1 MLVAEMKRSVKDS
14 VFTYLFKQPEYTR
27 QLYLALHPEDTD
39 VKESDFKL
47 VTLENVLTTGFYN
60 DLGIQVRNRLIL
72 LVEAQSTFSVN
83 IALRMLLYLAGTYK
97 EYIEEQKLDLYGS
110 HPVEIPRPE
119 LYVVYTGDRKEIP
132 EALHLSGLYQGAGSA
147 EVEVKVLRDDGTG
160 DILDQYVRFCK
171 IADEQREKY
180 GLTQQAID
188 ETIRICIAEN
198 VLAPFLVSRQKEVL
212 EIMVTLFDQEKIAEI
227 HDYNVAKAARQEGH
241 QLGREEGIR
250 AMVSTLR
257 GMSVEQKQIHDYNVA
272 KAARQ
277 EGREEGIRA
286 MVSTLRSMSVE
297 QKQIAQKL
305 VEQFG
310 LLPQA
315 AEEKVKQYW
324 KQ

>member
-1 MLVAEMKRSVKDS
+1 MAEMKRSVKDS

-27 QLYLALHPEDTD
+27 QLYLTLHPEDTD

-119 LYVVYTGDRKEIP
+119 LYVVYTGDREAVP
-132 EALHLSGLYQGAGSA
+132 ETLRLSDLYQGVGSA

-198 VLAPFLVSRQKEVL
+198 VLAPFLASRQKEVL

-257 GMSVEQKQIHDYNVA
+257 
-272 KAARQ
+272 
-277 EGREEGIRA
+277 
-286 MVSTLRSMSVE
+286 SMSVE

>member
-60 DLGIQVRNRLIL
+60 DLGIQVRDRLIL

-119 LYVVYTGDRKEIP
+119 LYVVYTGDKKEIP
-132 EALHLSGLYQGAGSA
+132 ETLRLSDLYQGAGSA
-147 EVEVKVLRDDGTG
+147 EVEVKVLLDDGTG

-198 VLAPFLVSRQKEVL
+198 VLAPFLASRQKEVL

-241 QLGREEGIR
+241 QLGR
-250 AMVSTLR
+250 A
-257 GMSVEQKQIHDYNVA
+257 
-272 KAARQ
+272 

-286 MVSTLRSMSVE
+286 VVDMLRGMSVE

>member
-1 MLVAEMKRSVKDS
+1 M
-14 VFTYLFKQPEYTR
+14 
-27 QLYLALHPEDTD
+27 
-39 VKESDFKL
+39 KESDFKL

-132 EALHLSGLYQGAGSA
+132 ETLHLSDLYQGAGSA

-198 VLAPFLVSRQKEVL
+198 VLAPFLASRQKEVL

-227 HDYNVAKAARQEGH
+227 HDYNVAKAARQEG
-241 QLGREEGIR
+241 
-250 AMVSTLR
+250 
-257 GMSVEQKQIHDYNVA
+257 
-272 KAARQ
+272 
-277 EGREEGIRA
+277 REEGIRA
-286 MVSTLRSMSVE
+286 MVSTLRSMSVA

>member
-1 MLVAEMKRSVKDS
+1 MAEMKRSVKDS

-27 QLYLALHPEDTD
+27 QLYLALHPEDID

-119 LYVVYTGDRKEIP
+119 LYVVYTGDREEVP
-132 EALHLSGLYQGAGSA
+132 ETLRLSDLYQGAGSA

-198 VLAPFLVSRQKEVL
+198 VLAPFLASRQKEVL

-257 GMSVEQKQIHDYNVA
+257 GMSVEQKQI
-272 KAARQ
+272 
-277 EGREEGIRA
+277 
-286 MVSTLRSMSVE
+286 
-297 QKQIAQKL
+297 AQKL

-310 LLPQA
+310 LLPQT

>member
-1 MLVAEMKRSVKDS
+1 MAEMKRSVKDS

-132 EALHLSGLYQGAGSA
+132 EALHLSDLYQGAGSA

-198 VLAPFLVSRQKEVL
+198 VLAPFLASRQKEVL
-212 EIMVTLFDQEKIAEI
+212 EIMVTLFDQEKIAE
-227 HDYNVAKAARQEGH
+227 
-241 QLGREEGIR
+241 
-250 AMVSTLR
+250 
-257 GMSVEQKQIHDYNVA
+257 IHDYNVA

-315 AEEKVKQYW
+315 AEEKVKRYW

>member
-1 MLVAEMKRSVKDS
+1 MAEMKRSVKDS

-132 EALHLSGLYQGAGSA
+132 ETLHLSDLYQGAGSA

-160 DILDQYVRFCK
+160 DILDQYVQFCK

-198 VLAPFLVSRQKEVL
+198 VLAPFLASRQKEVL

-241 QLGREEGIR
+241 QLGREEGR
-250 AMVSTLR
+250 A
-257 GMSVEQKQIHDYNVA
+257 
-272 KAARQ
+272 

-286 MVSTLRSMSVE
+286 VVGMLRSMSVE
-297 QKQIAQKL
+297 KKQIAQKL

-310 LLPQA
+310 LLPQD

>member
-1 MLVAEMKRSVKDS
+1 MAEMKRSVKDS

-132 EALHLSGLYQGAGSA
+132 ETLHLSDLYQGAGSA

-198 VLAPFLVSRQKEVL
+198 VLAPFLASRQKEVL

-241 QLGREEGIR
+241 QLGREEG
-250 AMVSTLR
+250 
-257 GMSVEQKQIHDYNVA
+257 
-272 KAARQ
+272 
-277 EGREEGIRA
+277 REEGIRA
-286 MVSTLRSMSVE
+286 VVGTLRSMSVE

>member
-1 MLVAEMKRSVKDS
+1 MAEMKRSVKDS

-27 QLYLALHPEDTD
+27 QLYLTLHPEDTD

-110 HPVEIPRPE
+110 HPIEIPRPE

-132 EALHLSGLYQGAGSA
+132 ETLRLSDLYQGAGSA

-188 ETIRICIAEN
+188 ETIRICIVEN
-198 VLAPFLVSRQKEVL
+198 VLAPFLASRQKEVL

-227 HDYNVAKAARQEGH
+227 HDYNVAK
-241 QLGREEGIR
+241 
-250 AMVSTLR
+250 T
-257 GMSVEQKQIHDYNVA
+257 
-272 KAARQ
+272 ARQ

-310 LLPQA
+310 LLPQT

>member
-1 MLVAEMKRSVKDS
+1 MAEMKRSVKDS

-60 DLGIQVRNRLIL
+60 DLGIQVRDRLIL

-132 EALHLSGLYQGAGSA
+132 ETLHLSDLYQGAGSA

-198 VLAPFLVSRQKEVL
+198 VLAPFLASRQKEVL
-212 EIMVTLFDQEKIAEI
+212 EIMVTLFDQEKIAE
-227 HDYNVAKAARQEGH
+227 
-241 QLGREEGIR
+241 
-250 AMVSTLR
+250 
-257 GMSVEQKQIHDYNVA
+257 IHDYNVA

>member
-27 QLYLALHPEDTD
+27 QLYLALHPEDID

-97 EYIEEQKLDLYGS
+97 EYIEDQKLDLYGS

-119 LYVVYTGDRKEIP
+119 LYVVYTGGRKEIP
-132 EALHLSGLYQGAGSA
+132 ETLRLSDLYQGAGSA

-160 DILDQYVRFCK
+160 DILDQYVQFCK

-198 VLAPFLVSRQKEVL
+198 VLAPFLASRQKEVL

-241 QLGREEGIR
+241 QLGREEGR
-250 AMVSTLR
+250 A
-257 GMSVEQKQIHDYNVA
+257 
-272 KAARQ
+272 

-286 MVSTLRSMSVE
+286 VVGMLRSMSVE
-297 QKQIAQKL
+297 KKQIAQKL

-310 LLPQA
+310 LLPQD

>member
-1 MLVAEMKRSVKDS
+1 MAEMKRSVKDS

-188 ETIRICIAEN
+188 ETIRICIVEN
-198 VLAPFLVSRQKEVL
+198 VLAPFLASRQKEVL
-212 EIMVTLFDQEKIAEI
+212 EIMVTLFDQEKIAE
-227 HDYNVAKAARQEGH
+227 
-241 QLGREEGIR
+241 
-250 AMVSTLR
+250 
-257 GMSVEQKQIHDYNVA
+257 IHDYNVA

>member
-1 MLVAEMKRSVKDS
+1 MAEMKRSVKDS

-132 EALHLSGLYQGAGSA
+132 EALHLSDLYQGAGSA

-198 VLAPFLVSRQKEVL
+198 VLAPFLASRQKEVL
-212 EIMVTLFDQEKIAEI
+212 EIMVTLFDQEKIAE
-227 HDYNVAKAARQEGH
+227 
-241 QLGREEGIR
+241 
-250 AMVSTLR
+250 
-257 GMSVEQKQIHDYNVA
+257 IHDYNVA

>member
-1 MLVAEMKRSVKDS
+1 M
-14 VFTYLFKQPEYTR
+14 
-27 QLYLALHPEDTD
+27 
-39 VKESDFKL
+39 
-47 VTLENVLTTGFYN
+47 
-60 DLGIQVRNRLIL
+60 
-72 LVEAQSTFSVN
+72 
-83 IALRMLLYLAGTYK
+83 
-97 EYIEEQKLDLYGS
+97 
-110 HPVEIPRPE
+110 EIPRPE
-119 LYVVYTGDRKEIP
+119 LYVVYTGDKKEIP
-132 EALHLSGLYQGAGSA
+132 ETLRLSDLYQGAGSA
-147 EVEVKVLRDDGTG
+147 EVKVKVLLDDGTG

-198 VLAPFLVSRQKEVL
+198 VLAPFLASRQKEVL

-241 QLGREEGIR
+241 QLGRAEGREEGR
-250 AMVSTLR
+250 A
-257 GMSVEQKQIHDYNVA
+257 
-272 KAARQ
+272 

-286 MVSTLRSMSVE
+286 VVGMLRGMSVE

>member
-1 MLVAEMKRSVKDS
+1 MAEMKRSVKDS

-97 EYIEEQKLDLYGS
+97 EYIEERKLDLYGS

-119 LYVVYTGDRKEIP
+119 LYVVYTGGRKEIP
-132 EALHLSGLYQGAGSA
+132 ETLHLSDLYQGAGSA

-180 GLTQQAID
+180 GLAQQAID

-198 VLAPFLVSRQKEVL
+198 VLAPFLASRQKEVL

-257 GMSVEQKQIHDYNVA
+257 GMSVEQKQI
-272 KAARQ
+272 
-277 EGREEGIRA
+277 
-286 MVSTLRSMSVE
+286 
-297 QKQIAQKL
+297 AQKL

-310 LLPQA
+310 LLPQT

>member
-1 MLVAEMKRSVKDS
+1 MPVAEMKRSVKDS

-27 QLYLALHPEDTD
+27 QLYLALHPEDTS
-39 VKESDFKL
+39 VQESDFKL

-97 EYIEEQKLDLYGS
+97 EYIEEQRLDLYGS

-119 LYVVYTGDRKEIP
+119 LYVVYTGDRKEVP
-132 EALHLSGLYQGAGSA
+132 ETLRLSDLYQGAGSA

-171 IADEQREKY
+171 IADEQRETY

-188 ETIRICIAEN
+188 ETIRTCIAED
-198 VLAPFLVSRQKEVL
+198 VLAPFLASRQKEVL

-241 QLGREEGIR
+241 QLGREEGR
-250 AMVSTLR
+250 A
-257 GMSVEQKQIHDYNVA
+257 
-272 KAARQ
+272 

-286 MVSTLRSMSVE
+286 VVGMLKGMSME

-305 VEQFG
+305 VEQFD

>member
-1 MLVAEMKRSVKDS
+1 MAEMKRSVKDS

-132 EALHLSGLYQGAGSA
+132 ETLHLSDLYQGAGSA

-160 DILDQYVRFCK
+160 HILDQYVRFCK

-198 VLAPFLVSRQKEVL
+198 VLAPFLASRQKEVL
-212 EIMVTLFDQEKIAEI
+212 EIMVTLFDQEKIAE
-227 HDYNVAKAARQEGH
+227 
-241 QLGREEGIR
+241 
-250 AMVSTLR
+250 
-257 GMSVEQKQIHDYNVA
+257 IHDYNVA

>member
-1 MLVAEMKRSVKDS
+1 MAEMKRSVKDS

-132 EALHLSGLYQGAGSA
+132 ETLRLSDLYQGTGSA

-160 DILDQYVRFCK
+160 DILDQYVQFCK

-198 VLAPFLVSRQKEVL
+198 VLAPFLASRQKEVL
-212 EIMVTLFDQEKIAEI
+212 EIMVTLFDQEKIAE
-227 HDYNVAKAARQEGH
+227 
-241 QLGREEGIR
+241 
-250 AMVSTLR
+250 
-257 GMSVEQKQIHDYNVA
+257 IHDYNVA

>member
-1 MLVAEMKRSVKDS
+1 MAEMKRSVKDS

-119 LYVVYTGDRKEIP
+119 LYVVYTGGRKEIP
-132 EALHLSGLYQGAGSA
+132 GTLHLSDLYQGAGSA

-180 GLTQQAID
+180 GLAQQAID

-198 VLAPFLVSRQKEVL
+198 VLAPFLASRQKEVL
-212 EIMVTLFDQEKIAEI
+212 EIMVTLFDQEKIAE
-227 HDYNVAKAARQEGH
+227 
-241 QLGREEGIR
+241 
-250 AMVSTLR
+250 
-257 GMSVEQKQIHDYNVA
+257 IHDYNVA

>member
-1 MLVAEMKRSVKDS
+1 MAEMKRSVKDS

-27 QLYLALHPEDTD
+27 QLYLALHPEDTS
-39 VKESDFKL
+39 VQESDFKL

-119 LYVVYTGDRKEIP
+119 LYVVYTGDRKEVP
-132 EALHLSGLYQGAGSA
+132 ETLRLSDLYQGAGSA

-171 IADEQREKY
+171 IADEQRETY

-188 ETIRICIAEN
+188 ETIRTCIAED
-198 VLAPFLVSRQKEVL
+198 VLAPFLASRQKEVL

-227 HDYNVAKAARQEGH
+227 HDYNVAKVARQEGH
-241 QLGREEGIR
+241 QLGREEGR
-250 AMVSTLR
+250 A
-257 GMSVEQKQIHDYNVA
+257 
-272 KAARQ
+272 

-286 MVSTLRSMSVE
+286 VVGMLKGMSME

-305 VEQFG
+305 VEQFD

>member
-1 MLVAEMKRSVKDS
+1 MAEMKRSVKDS

-110 HPVEIPRPE
+110 HPVEILRPE

-132 EALHLSGLYQGAGSA
+132 ETLHLSDLYQGAGSA

-198 VLAPFLVSRQKEVL
+198 VLAPFLASRQKEVL
-212 EIMVTLFDQEKIAEI
+212 EIMVTLFDQEKIAE
-227 HDYNVAKAARQEGH
+227 
-241 QLGREEGIR
+241 
-250 AMVSTLR
+250 
-257 GMSVEQKQIHDYNVA
+257 IHDYNVA

>member
-1 MLVAEMKRSVKDS
+1 MAEMKRSVKDS

-119 LYVVYTGDRKEIP
+119 LYVVYTGDREEVP
-132 EALHLSGLYQGAGSA
+132 ETLRLSDLYQGAGSA

-198 VLAPFLVSRQKEVL
+198 VLAPFLASRQKEVL

-257 GMSVEQKQIHDYNVA
+257 
-272 KAARQ
+272 
-277 EGREEGIRA
+277 
-286 MVSTLRSMSVE
+286 SMSVE

>member
-1 MLVAEMKRSVKDS
+1 MAEMKRSVKDS

-132 EALHLSGLYQGAGSA
+132 ETLHLSDLYQGAGSA

-198 VLAPFLVSRQKEVL
+198 VLAPFLASRQKEVL

-227 HDYNVAKAARQEGH
+227 HDYNVAKAARQEG
-241 QLGREEGIR
+241 
-250 AMVSTLR
+250 
-257 GMSVEQKQIHDYNVA
+257 
-272 KAARQ
+272 
-277 EGREEGIRA
+277 REEGIRA
-286 MVSTLRSMSVE
+286 MVSTLRSMSVA

>member
-1 MLVAEMKRSVKDS
+1 MAEMKRSVKDS

-198 VLAPFLVSRQKEVL
+198 VLAPFLASRQKEVL

-250 AMVSTLR
+250 AVV
-257 GMSVEQKQIHDYNVA
+257 GM
-272 KAARQ
+272 
-277 EGREEGIRA
+277 
-286 MVSTLRSMSVE
+286 LRSMSVE
-297 QKQIAQKL
+297 KKQIAQKL

>member
-1 MLVAEMKRSVKDS
+1 MLMAEMKRSVKDS
-14 VFTYLFKQPEYTR
+14 VFTYLLKQPEYTR

-227 HDYNVAKAARQEGH
+227 HDYNVAKAARQEG
-241 QLGREEGIR
+241 
-250 AMVSTLR
+250 
-257 GMSVEQKQIHDYNVA
+257 
-272 KAARQ
+272 
-277 EGREEGIRA
+277 REEGIRA
-286 MVSTLRSMSVE
+286 MVSTLRSMSVA

>member
-1 MLVAEMKRSVKDS
+1 MAEMKRSVKDS

-119 LYVVYTGDRKEIP
+119 LYVVYTGGRKEIP
-132 EALHLSGLYQGAGSA
+132 ETLPLSDLYQGAGSA
-147 EVEVKVLRDDGTG
+147 EVEVKVLRDDGTV

-180 GLTQQAID
+180 GLAQQTID

-198 VLAPFLVSRQKEVL
+198 VLAPFLASRQKEVL

-257 GMSVEQKQIHDYNVA
+257 GMSVEQKQI
-272 KAARQ
+272 
-277 EGREEGIRA
+277 
-286 MVSTLRSMSVE
+286 
-297 QKQIAQKL
+297 AQKL

-310 LLPQA
+310 LLPQT

>member
-1 MLVAEMKRSVKDS
+1 MAEMKRSVKDS

-132 EALHLSGLYQGAGSA
+132 ETLHLSDLYQGAGSA

-188 ETIRICIAEN
+188 ETIRLCIAEN
-198 VLAPFLVSRQKEVL
+198 VLAPFLASRQKEVL

-227 HDYNVAKAARQEGH
+227 HDYNVAKVARQEGH
-241 QLGREEGIR
+241 QL
-250 AMVSTLR
+250 
-257 GMSVEQKQIHDYNVA
+257 
-272 KAARQ
+272 
-277 EGREEGIRA
+277 GREEGIRA